1 MQNFKKRYWGKVYDE
16 HLCAAAYSWN
26 TYMFDKHIHAMAAE
40 NPAAILYLQENHT
53 KLWTRSQYSTMPK
66 IDYVTNN
73 LAESFNN
80 WIKNEKVM
88 HLDDL
93 MDSIRQNVLIKWNLR
108 KKIAQKMEGK
118 ILPHIITKLKDQSRN
133 LDIDVVT
140 SSPDGIA

>member
-1 MQNFKKRYWGKVYDE
+1 M
-16 HLCAAAYSWN
+16 AYN
-26 TYMFDKHIHAMAAE
+26 
-40 NPAAILYLQENHT
+40 
-53 KLWTRSQYSTMPK
+53 K

-93 MDSIRQNVLIKWNLR
+93 MDSIRQKVLIKWNLR

-140 SSPDGIA
+140 SSPDGIAEVTTREGSSYRFVVNLQERTCSCRA